1 MTPELCASCV
11 SRTAIVVC
19 SSGQTTTSESCSHP
33 ENPSGFVNAT
43 ECESAGR
50 YRTLS
55 DIGRTK
61 EVGR

>member
-1 MTPELCASCV
+1 MAPELCANCV
-11 SRTAIVVC
+11 SRTAIVVR
-19 SSGQTTTSESCSHP
+19 SGGQTATSESCSHP